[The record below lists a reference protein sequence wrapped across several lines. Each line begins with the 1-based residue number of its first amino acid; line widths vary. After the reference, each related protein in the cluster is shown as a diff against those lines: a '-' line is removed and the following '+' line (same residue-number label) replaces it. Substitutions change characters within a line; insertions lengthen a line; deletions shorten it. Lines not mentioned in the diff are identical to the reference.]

1 MSRQL
6 ILDKK
11 LIRQVESGGSFGRGR
26 RKERR
31 IFSSRQ
37 AIHLVFRSEKARGN
51 LSFLHRANRQMVEEA
66 LKALAALW
74 GIVLYDRAVNTNH
87 IHVLVRAR
95 SRANLTGFL
104 RTFPGLVAMKL
115 TRAKKG
121 NALPESF
128 WSERVY
134 SRLVSWGREFHK
146 VKEYLLQNVL
156 EAAGAIAYT
165 PRTVR
170 RPRGASG

>member
-6 ILDKK
+6 VLDKK

-31 IFSSRQ
+31 IFSSKQ

-115 TRAKKG
+115 TRARKG

-134 SRLVSWGREFHK
+134 SRLVSWGREFRK
-146 VKEYLLQNVL
+146 VKAYLLQKSWKRQERL
-156 EAAGAIAYT
+156 PT
-165 PRTVR
+165 PPER
-170 RPRGASG
+170 